1 MEREKDIITHDPD
14 YIAGMV
20 MSVLNHT
27 DQEINVFEADG
38 LKYYDKKQ
46 KIFLELLAKSGYKI
60 ISL

>member
-1 MEREKDIITHDPD
+1 MESEKDRIRNDPD

-27 DQEINVFEADG
+27 DQEINGFEANG

-46 KIFLELLAKSGYKI
+46 KIFLELLTKSGYKI